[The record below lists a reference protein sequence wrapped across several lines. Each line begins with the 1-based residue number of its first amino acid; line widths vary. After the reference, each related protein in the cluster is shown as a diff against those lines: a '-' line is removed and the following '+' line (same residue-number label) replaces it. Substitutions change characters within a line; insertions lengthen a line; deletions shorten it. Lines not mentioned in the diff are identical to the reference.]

1 MNLEDLGEIN
11 GQPIDQAML
20 DNFVETF
27 ERDWDDSEII
37 VQPTTYGKALQALQS
52 LELSPVEI
60 VALERRAIQERTPL
74 PTYLRTILQDV
85 LC

>member
-1 MNLEDLGEIN
+1 MDSDDLGDIN

-20 DNFVETF
+20 DNFLATF

-37 VQPTTYGKALQALQS
+37 VRPTAYGKTLQALQS
-52 LELSPVEI
+52 LELSPFEI
-60 VALERRAIQERTPL
+60 NALERRAMNERTPL
-74 PTYLRTILQDV
+74 PVFLRSILLNV

>member
-1 MNLEDLGEIN
+1 MNLIDLGEIN
-11 GQPIDQAML
+11 GQPIDQVML
-20 DNFVETF
+20 DNFVATF

-37 VQPTTYGKALQALQS
+37 VQCTNYGKALQALQT

-60 VALERRAIQERTPL
+60 EALERRAIHERTPL
-74 PTYLRTILQDV
+74 PVFLRSILQNA

>member
-1 MNLEDLGEIN
+1 MNPEDLGEFN

-20 DNFVETF
+20 DNLVATF

-37 VQPTTYGKALQALQS
+37 VQYTDYGKALQALQT
-52 LELSPVEI
+52 LELSSVEI
-60 VALERRAIQERTPL
+60 EALERRAIHEQTPL
-74 PTYLRTILQDV
+74 PVYLRSILQNA

>member
-1 MNLEDLGEIN
+1 VKPEDLGDIN

-20 DNFVETF
+20 DNFVATF

-37 VQPTTYGKALQALQS
+37 VQPTEYGKALQALQS

-60 VALERRAIQERTPL
+60 VALERRAIHERTPL
-74 PTYLRTILQDV
+74 PVYLRSILQNV